1 MERLNISIEPAVAEM
16 ISEYTME
23 GRKAASLLADCYG
36 VALQRCDHKANEQKT
51 VKITRADLEEIIQ
64 SSRRVPFATTQ
75 ADNGAEVG
83 KILGLG
89 VRGFLGS
96 ILEIEAIAFPAK
108 AKGRGTLRFNE
119 PQAPWPGLSF
129 NAASVVRQLTCK
141 EISDYDLHVNVIGGG
156 NLDGPSAGLA
166 MALALIS
173 ALEGIPIRQ
182 DVAVTGEISLQGRV
196 KPVGGIQEKIYGA
209 MQARVRR
216 VLVPMDN
223 EREIPKDLEGIE
235 VVPVER
241 AQDAWSLVFVLD
253 ESPMASHDDD
263 KISPLSHRASI
274 QRLSS

>member
-1 MERLNISIEPAVAEM
+1 M
-16 ISEYTME
+16 
-23 GRKAASLLADCYG
+23 
-36 VALQRCDHKANEQKT
+36 
-51 VKITRADLEEIIQ
+51 
-64 SSRRVPFATTQ
+64 
-75 ADNGAEVG
+75 
-83 KILGLG
+83 
-89 VRGFLGS
+89 
-96 ILEIEAIAFPAK
+96 
-108 AKGRGTLRFNE
+108 
-119 PQAPWPGLSF
+119 
-129 NAASVVRQLTCK
+129 
-141 EISDYDLHVNVIGGG
+141 
-156 NLDGPSAGLA
+156 
-166 MALALIS
+166 IS

-223 EREIPKDLEGIE
+223 EEIPKDLGIE

-253 ESPMASHDDD
+253 ESPMSSHDDD